1 MINVPAE
8 RSATPLQTRHPSLS
22 HQNSWVKGRDLISL
36 LALSH
41 KKYALGVKATCSQRK
56 PGRGNVQRARAAR
69 QSGCH
74 SSSREL
80 RSDVCAWRCVC
91 KARRASGKAVT
102 RSDSTNNF
110 FHPFFK
116 KKKKKTGV
124 ALLQRK
130 KKQKLAGKIFCAQLL
145 ARGCAQPLEIP
156 LLMTLLNTNLHI
168 F

>member
-8 RSATPLQTRHPSLS
+8 RSATPPQTRHPSLS

-116 KKKKKTGV
+116 KKKNRELLCCKEKGNKKLKV
-124 ALLQRK
+124 KYFVPSCLQGAAHGPWK
-130 KKQKLAGKIFCAQLL
+130 SHC
-145 ARGCAQPLEIP
+145 
-156 LLMTLLNTNLHI
+156 
-168 F
+168 